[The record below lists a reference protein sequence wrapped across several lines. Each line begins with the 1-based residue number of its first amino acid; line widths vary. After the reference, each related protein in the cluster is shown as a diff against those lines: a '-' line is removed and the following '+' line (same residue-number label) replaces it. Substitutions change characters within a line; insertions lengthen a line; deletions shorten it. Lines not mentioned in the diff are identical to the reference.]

1 MAERRRGTRLQ
12 NGGIRVSLY
21 FPAGLLEEIEREGDR
36 LDRPLSWVI
45 RRAWELA
52 KADIKRAPTPDENE

>member
-1 MAERRRGTRLQ
+1 LQ

-52 KADIKRAPTPDENE
+52 RADIKRVPTPDENE